1 MTDTRA
7 LEHTLGNNLAWNHA
21 RINFLARFLIAL
33 IQVRNV
39 NLMEIA
45 TGFGGKATTDSSYRR
60 IKRFFQLFDIPA
72 GSFAILI
79 VQLLALQSPWVL
91 SLDRTNW
98 QLGKQHLNL
107 LVLGIVHQGVAFPL
121 LWVALDKKGNS
132 NTDER
137 IALLQEF
144 INLFGVESI
153 HYLCADREFI
163 GKRWF
168 QWLAKMKID
177 YRIRIRNNSQI
188 TNSRGE
194 LVEAKKLFSHFPLN
208 QGLSVVD
215 MRKMWGLSIY
225 VSGMRL
231 EKEQYVIVVSPVYSQ
246 EALVEYGK
254 RWGIESLFGCLKSRG
269 FRLEETH
276 MTEGEK
282 LKKLIGL
289 LGIAFSWCHKVG
301 QWLNEEKPLKV
312 KKHGRLAK
320 SIFRLGLDYVRAI
333 LLNLTEKSKQVAWAQ
348 VILIL
353 SRT

>member
-1 MTDTRA
+1 LAAKLLPIPATDASSVSFNSLTFQRA
-7 LEHTLGNNLAWNHA
+7 RL
-21 RINFLARFLIAL
+21 
-33 IQVRNV
+33 
-39 NLMEIA
+39 
-45 TGFGGKATTDSSYRR
+45 
-60 IKRFFQLFDIPA
+60 PA
-72 GSFAILI
+72 GSIAIL
-79 VQLLALQSPWVL
+79 VVKLLALESPWVL

-137 IALLQEF
+137 IAMLQEF
-144 INLFGVESI
+144 INLFGVDCI

-177 YRIRIRNNSQI
+177 YRIRIRENSQI
-188 TNSRGE
+188 SNRRGE
-194 LVEAKKLFSHFPLN
+194 LVEAKKLFGDLPLN
-208 QGLSVVD
+208 QGVSLVGS
-215 MRKMWGLSIY
+215 RKMWGLSIY

-231 EKEQYVIVVSPVYSQ
+231 EKEQYLIVVSPVYAEKAIS
-246 EALVEYGK
+246 EYGK

-276 MTEGEK
+276 MSEGEK

-289 LGIAFSWCHKVG
+289 LALAFCWCHKVG

-320 SIFRLGLDYVRAI
+320 SIFRLGLDYLREI
-333 LLNLTEKSKQVAWAQ
+333 LLNLTEKSKQLAFAQ
-348 VILIL
+348 VVLIL